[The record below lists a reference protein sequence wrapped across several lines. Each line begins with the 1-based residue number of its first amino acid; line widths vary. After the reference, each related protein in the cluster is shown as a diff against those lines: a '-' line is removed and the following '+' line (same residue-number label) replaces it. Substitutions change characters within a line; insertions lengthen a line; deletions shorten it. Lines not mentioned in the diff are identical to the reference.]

1 MPVDYN
7 FENTPSFRDLTHTG
21 LLLLKRPLVRS
32 LSKLRRLRSGLAR
45 TDAPALVPVKVS
57 ATPKTSQHFRRSP
70 LSGSLY

>member
-1 MPVDYN
+1 MPIDYN

-32 LSKLRRLRSGLAR
+32 LRKLRRLQRGLAHS
-45 TDAPALVPVKVS
+45 DVPALVPAKVS
-57 ATPKTSQHFRRSP
+57 IPGKTSKHFRRSP